1 MKNKIALKLTL
12 YFSMSLLLFS
22 LIIGSVFMTLF
33 KNQTIHLHK
42 VEMEK
47 RAVSIAGTLSTL
59 ISNSNAATDTR
70 GNAAGKGGMS
80 GAGGM
85 GGMMHGMGMGMGG
98 MMQGMGGYS
107 SYLQF
112 LDKIAMADVWIVDES
127 LQLMTIGHMTNRQ
140 INYADLPA
148 DADQVVKEVFQGRT
162 TFSEGFSSLL
172 NTPTLTVG
180 APIKA
185 GDNVV
190 GALLLHSPIQGTKEA
205 LRQGAGILAM
215 SIGTALLLSLL
226 LSILLAYTFTKPLN
240 RMKNSTLQL
249 AKGDYLAKTGVQ
261 QKDDIGELASAID
274 ILSERLELASH
285 ESERLEQ
292 QRRDFIANISHEL
305 RTPVTVIRGS
315 LEALCDEVIADP
327 DQIKDYHRQMLNE
340 SIFLQRLVNDLLD
353 LTRLQNPDFKMEM
366 EEINLGDLLR
376 DVIRS
381 AQNIARSKDIVLKTE
396 LDQDAPLCSILGD
409 YVRLRQMFLIILDNA
424 IKFSPLKEEVWITFA
439 NNTVTIRDKGIGI
452 ALEDL
457 PHIFDR
463 FYKSKAVENKT
474 GTGLGLAIA
483 KQIADR
489 HTIRVSVE
497 SQPNLGTQF
506 SFHFKCISP
515 KG

>member
-12 YFSMSLLLFS
+12 YFSLSLLLFS

-33 KNQTIHLHK
+33 KNQTVQLHK
-42 VEMEK
+42 VDMEK
-47 RAVSIAGTLSTL
+47 RATSIAGTLSTL
-59 ISNSNAATDTR
+59 ISNASTATATQSSE
-70 GNAAGKGGMS
+70 AGTNGMNS
-80 GAGGM
+80 ANRM
-85 GGMMHGMGMGMGG
+85 GGMMHGMGMGGMGG

-112 LDKIAMADVWIVDES
+112 LDEIAMADVWIVDET

-148 DADQVVKEVFQGRT
+148 DADQVVKEVFQGNT

-185 GDNVV
+185 GDKVA

-205 LRQGAGILAM
+205 LQQGAGILAM
-215 SIGTALLLSLL
+215 SIIVALLLSLL
-226 LSILLAYTFTKPLN
+226 LSIVLAYTFTKPLN

-261 QKDDIGELASAID
+261 QEDEIGELASAID
-274 ILSERLELASH
+274 ILSERLESASH
-285 ESERLEQ
+285 ESDRLEQ
-292 QRRDFIANISHEL
+292 QRRDFIAKISHEL

-315 LEALCDEVIADP
+315 LEALCDEVITEP
-327 DQIKDYHRQMLNE
+327 DQIKAYHRQMLKE
-340 SIFLQRLVNDLLD
+340 SIFLQHLVNDLMD
-353 LTRLQNPDFKMEM
+353 LTRLQNPDFKIEM
-366 EEINLGDLLR
+366 ENISLGDLLR
-376 DVIRS
+376 DVLRS
-381 AQNIARSKDIVLKTE
+381 AQNIAHGKGILLKADI
-396 LDQDAPLCSILGD
+396 DQQASLGSIRGD

-424 IKFSPLKEEVWITFA
+424 IKFSPPEENVWITFV
-439 NNTVTIRDKGIGI
+439 NNTVTIQDKGPGI
-452 ALEDL
+452 PPDNL

-463 FYKSKAVENKT
+463 FYKSSAVENKT

-483 KQIADR
+483 KQIAHR
-489 HTIRVSVE
+489 HRIQIIVD
-497 SQPNLGTQF
+497 SQPGQGTRF
-506 SFHFKCISP
+506 GFHF
-515 KG
+515 

>member
-12 YFSMSLLLFS
+12 YFSLSLLLFS

-33 KNQTIHLHK
+33 KNQTVQLHK
-42 VEMEK
+42 VDMEK
-47 RAVSIAGTLSTL
+47 RATSIAGTLSTL
-59 ISNSNAATDTR
+59 ISNSNAAATQ
-70 GNAAGKGGMS
+70 GNE
-80 GAGGM
+80 AGGTNGMNSANRM
-85 GGMMHGMGMGMGG
+85 GGMMHGMGMGGMGG
-98 MMQGMGGYS
+98 MMYGMGGYS

-112 LDKIAMADVWIVDES
+112 LDEIAMADVWLVDET

-148 DADQVVKEVFQGRT
+148 DADQVVKEVFQGNT

-185 GDNVV
+185 GEKVV

-205 LRQGAGILAM
+205 LQQGAGILAM
-215 SIGTALLLSLL
+215 SITVALLLSLL
-226 LSILLAYTFTKPLN
+226 LSIVLAYTFTKPLN

-261 QKDDIGELASAID
+261 QEDEIGELASAID
-274 ILSERLELASH
+274 ILRERLESASH
-285 ESERLEQ
+285 ESDRLEQ

-315 LEALCDEVIADP
+315 LEALCDEVITEP
-327 DQIKDYHRQMLNE
+327 DQIKAYHQQMLKE
-340 SIFLQRLVNDLLD
+340 SIFLQHLVNDLMD
-353 LTRLQNPDFKMEM
+353 LTRLQNPDFKIEM
-366 EEINLGDLLR
+366 ENIGLGDLLR
-376 DVIRS
+376 DVLRS
-381 AQNIARSKDIVLKTE
+381 AQNIARGKGIQLKADIAQQASLG
-396 LDQDAPLCSILGD
+396 SIQGD

-424 IKFSPLKEEVWITFA
+424 IKFSPPEEEVWITFA
-439 NNTVTIRDKGIGI
+439 NNTVTIRDKGPGI
-452 ALEDL
+452 RPENL

-463 FYKSKAVENKT
+463 FYKSSAVENKT

-483 KQIADR
+483 KQIAHR
-489 HTIRVSVE
+489 HRIQITVD
-497 SQPNLGTQF
+497 SQPGQGAQF
-506 SFHFKCISP
+506 SFHF
-515 KG
+515 

>member
-12 YFSMSLLLFS
+12 YFSLSLLLFS

-33 KNQTIHLHK
+33 KNQTVQLHK
-42 VEMEK
+42 IDMEK
-47 RAVSIAGTLSTL
+47 RATSIAGTLSTL
-59 ISNSNAATDTR
+59 ISNSNAAATQ
-70 GNAAGKGGMS
+70 GNE
-80 GAGGM
+80 AGGTNGMNSANRM
-85 GGMMHGMGMGMGG
+85 GGMMHGMGMGGMGGMGG
-98 MMQGMGGYS
+98 MMYGMGGYS

-112 LDKIAMADVWIVDES
+112 LDEIAMADVWIVDET

-185 GDNVV
+185 GDKVF

-215 SIGTALLLSLL
+215 SITVALLLSLL
-226 LSILLAYTFTKPLN
+226 LSLVLAYTFTKPLN
-240 RMKNSTLQL
+240 RMKTSTLQL
-249 AKGDYLAKTGVQ
+249 AKGDYLAKTGVRQ
-261 QKDDIGELASAID
+261 EDEIGELASAID
-274 ILSERLELASH
+274 ILSERLESASH
-285 ESERLEQ
+285 ESDRLEQ

-315 LEALCDEVIADP
+315 LEALCDEVITEP
-327 DQIKDYHRQMLNE
+327 DQIKAYHRQMLKE
-340 SIFLQRLVNDLLD
+340 SIFLQHLVNDLMD
-353 LTRLQNPDFKMEM
+353 LTRLQNPDFKIEM
-366 EEINLGDLLR
+366 ENISLGDLLR
-376 DVIRS
+376 DVLRS
-381 AQNIARSKDIVLKTE
+381 AQNIARGKGILLKTDIE
-396 LDQDAPLCSILGD
+396 PEAPLCSIQGD

-424 IKFSPLKEEVWITFA
+424 IKFSPAEEEVWITFA
-439 NNTVTIRDKGIGI
+439 NNTVAIRDKGPGI
-452 ALEDL
+452 PPENL

-463 FYKSKAVENKT
+463 FYKSSAVENKT

-483 KQIADR
+483 KQIAHR
-489 HTIRVSVE
+489 HRIQITVD
-497 SQPNLGTQF
+497 SQPGQGTQF
-506 SFHFKCISP
+506 SFHF
-515 KG
+515 